1 MGSGSMGIACIEL
14 GVSYTGVELDTEYY
28 TIAKTRL
35 AHHKKQKQN
44 KLF

>member
-1 MGSGSMGIACIEL
+1 MGIACIEL
-14 GVSYTGVELDTEYY
+14 GVSYTGVELDAEYY
-28 TIAKTRL
+28 TIAETRL